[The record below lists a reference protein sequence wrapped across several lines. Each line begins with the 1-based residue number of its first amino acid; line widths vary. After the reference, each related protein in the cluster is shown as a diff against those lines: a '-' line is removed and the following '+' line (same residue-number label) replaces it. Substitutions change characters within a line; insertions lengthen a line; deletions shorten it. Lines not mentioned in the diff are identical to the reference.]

1 MTRLSFKQSS
11 LFKKVKNTIPYSY
24 RSHIHKILRYR
35 LLNNSDTTYLVFD
48 GEKHVKLVDYEDSDS
63 YSFFER
69 NNPAKKY
76 DIWILKELCK
86 SFEQKKSSN
95 LELKSKL
102 SKLKRAVSRYVHLN
116 CSFDLYQYDLESVIL
131 MLDIEQKRISEKI
144 KRKKQFLLDTLPS
157 QSFGPIKVTK
167 IDCPEILKKISKG
180 TSWCTTRLET
190 AKKYIA
196 ENNSLFY
203 IHTVPEFK
211 EVLLAPSK
219 VEIKC
224 ADNKDLPGESLEA
237 VIKNNWPAYRFYSAK
252 WKRTH
257 DVEYQDPSD
266 PALIQ
271 ASMEIFGLTEQ
282 TDRFWSAEKLAALF

>member
-1 MTRLSFKQSS
+1 MNRLSFKKSS
-11 LFKKVKNTIPYSY
+11 LFKKVINTIPSAY
-24 RSHIHKILRYR
+24 RPHIHKILRYR

-48 GEKHVKLVDYEDSDS
+48 GEKHVKYIDYEDSDS
-63 YSFFER
+63 YSFFEK

-86 SFEQKKSSN
+86 SIDQN
-95 LELKSKL
+95 NGGHIELKNKL
-102 SKLKRAVSRYVHLN
+102 LKLKRAVSRYIHLN
-116 CSFDLYQYDLESVIL
+116 CSFDLYQYDLESVIP
-131 MLDIEQKRISEKI
+131 MLDKEQKQISEKI
-144 KRKKQFLLDTLPS
+144 KRKKQSLLITLPAE
-157 QSFGPIKVTK
+157 SFGPVRVFK
-167 IDCPEILKKISKG
+167 IDCPEILKRISKG

-196 ENNSLFY
+196 ENNFLFY

-219 VEIKC
+219 MEIKC